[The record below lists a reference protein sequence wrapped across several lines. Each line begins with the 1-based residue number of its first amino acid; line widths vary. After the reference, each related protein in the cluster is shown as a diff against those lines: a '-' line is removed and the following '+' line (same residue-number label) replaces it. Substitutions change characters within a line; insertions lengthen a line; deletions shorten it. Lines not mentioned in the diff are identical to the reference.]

1 MEQVNLYEILLL
13 DPSSGKQIQIGTG
26 EKAMLRLLE
35 DGMTGFGPTQL
46 IVDTESYADGT
57 GAYPVKRQFGERY
70 LSITAELIPSAS
82 ADVHALRR
90 KICAMLSPLATLEMQ
105 VTLGGVTR
113 KIDVIP
119 CGKPVFHQSTLFS
132 PVEVFLPFVAPSP
145 LYRAAKEE
153 KIIFWQSLPM
163 LTFPMNFMV
172 GAGTAAGYYRN
183 TDTATINNTGDGPCG
198 FIAVITA
205 VGGDIVNP
213 CIVSGNRYIR
223 LMLTLKEGESASV
236 DTRPRQKNVWV
247 NGERRFIFHRES
259 DFFLLDVGDNIIRIT
274 ADSGVENLSASLT
287 YTPLYYGI

>member
-1 MEQVNLYEILLL
+1 
-13 DPSSGKQIQIGTG
+13 
-26 EKAMLRLLE
+26 
-35 DGMTGFGPTQL
+35 
-46 IVDTESYADGT
+46 
-57 GAYPVKRQFGERY
+57 
-70 LSITAELIPSAS
+70 
-82 ADVHALRR
+82 
-90 KICAMLSPLATLEMQ
+90 
-105 VTLGGVTR
+105 
-113 KIDVIP
+113 
-119 CGKPVFHQSTLFS
+119 
-132 PVEVFLPFVAPSP
+132 VEVFLPFVAPSP

-172 GAGTAAGYYRN
+172 GAGTAAGYDRN